1 MMKKY
6 VLVILSI
13 AFLCGCTSNHVS
25 TNQNEMSQSEM
36 ETIQLVSSLG
46 MKDELVA
53 VKNRIVIGMVFSG
66 NKDVVQDASLY
77 RSSTEGNYDMI
88 GVFYPNDMD
97 ACLSYI
103 DDFLISLKNECN
115 KNYPEE
121 VFKISNA
128 IEKHNDTKIILVV
141 SSDIEKARL
150 EVENVLENQ

>member
-13 AFLCGCTSNHVS
+13 VLLCGCARNQVS
-25 TNQNEMSQSEM
+25 TDQSEVSQSEM

-66 NKDVVQDASLY
+66 DKDVIQ
-77 RSSTEGNYDMI
+77 EGNYDMI

>member
-1 MMKKY
+1 
-6 VLVILSI
+6 
-13 AFLCGCTSNHVS
+13 
-25 TNQNEMSQSEM
+25 
-36 ETIQLVSSLG
+36 
-46 MKDELVA
+46 
-53 VKNRIVIGMVFSG
+53 
-66 NKDVVQDASLY
+66 
-77 RSSTEGNYDMI
+77 MI

-103 DDFLISLKNECN
+103 DEFLISLKNECN